1 MAIYVNTGIAGQI
14 MMCQENG
21 WGVLPT
27 ITTSTVSGQ
36 TSSGAR
42 MYEFK
47 SDSLAGSKQTV
58 QGQGLHGGGLYDRNR
73 RRILATYS
81 AAGAITMDL
90 PTRQLGFL
98 LRNMLGSFGQ
108 AGVSTAPTLIT
119 TSGLYRSVHQG
130 PAGSQTVGGLFGQGV
145 CIQKGVPAVDMATT
159 SSPSAFTYLGGKF
172 SDWEISCQIGAI
184 AQLTLGVDAMAEIAG
199 TSTNSINIP
208 PAAGGTIPPL
218 YTGWSPNYNPAD
230 TNLFFFRQGG
240 VYFSTSAASTTTTDP
255 VSGVSMTYVKSLSGV
270 DGGSASQSS
279 TNALGHVTNFSVKQ
293 TVALAAS
300 RYFFGTGGFKAEQL
314 EDNFRNLTGALTIE
328 WLSSEAIYQAY
339 ATDATVQLEFQ
350 FIGLNPNSNAPG
362 DLEYLDIIIPG
373 VRLNGSPPVINGP
386 GIVTQNVTFDG
397 LDDESTTP
405 IQIAYQ
411 SMDSV
416 Y

>member
-1 MAIYVNTGIAGQI
+1 
-14 MMCQENG
+14 MMVQESS

-27 ITTSTVSGQ
+27 ISSSTVSGA

-42 MYEFK
+42 MFEFK
-47 SDSLAGSKQTV
+47 TESLKGVKHTV

-81 AAGAITMDL
+81 AAGAIVMDL

-130 PAGSQTVGGLFGQGV
+130 PAGAQTVGGLYQQGV
-145 CIQKGVPAVDMATT
+145 TIQKGAPAVDMATT
-159 SSPSAFTYLGGKF
+159 SSPSPFTYLGGKF
-172 SDWEISCQIGAI
+172 TDWEIACAIGGI
-184 AQLTLGVDAMAEIAG
+184 AQLTLGYDAMAEIGG

-208 PAAGGTIPPL
+208 PQAGGTIPPL
-218 YTGWSPNYNPAD
+218 YTGWSPNYNPLD

-240 VYFSTSAASTTTTDP
+240 VYYSSSGVTTASTDP
-255 VSGVSMTYVKSLSGV
+255 ISGVSMNYINSLSGMN
-270 DGGSASQSS
+270 GGTGSQTS
-279 TNALGHVTNFSVKQ
+279 TNALGHVTDFSIKQ
-293 TVALAAS
+293 TVAMDVS

-314 EDNFRNLTGALTIE
+314 EDNFRQLTGALTIE
-328 WLSSEAIYQAY
+328 WLSAETLYQAY
-339 ATDATVQLEFQ
+339 ATDATIQLEFQ
-350 FIGLNPNSNAPG
+350 FVGLNPNANAPG
-362 DLEYLDIIIPG
+362 DLEYLDIILPA
-373 VRLNGSPPVINGP
+373 VKLNGEPPAINGP
-386 GIVTQNVTFDG
+386 GIIKQAITFDG
-397 LDDESTTP
+397 LDDETTTP